1 MYGAEFLAC
10 GRINVFGYVAVGKLY
25 AQGVVVQAVV
35 DGGDV
40 ARAAH
45 RERAIGVIAD
55 VVCTTLTSVFLLQ
68 EI

>member
-10 GRINVFGYVAVGKLY
+10 GRIDILRYVAVGQLY
-25 AQGVVVQAVV
+25 AQGVVVQVVV

-40 ARAAH
+40 ARAVH

>member
-1 MYGAEFLAC
+1 ML
-10 GRINVFGYVAVGKLY
+10 V
-25 AQGVVVQAVV
+25 VV

>member
-1 MYGAEFLAC
+1 MYGAELLAC
-10 GRINVFGYVAVGKLY
+10 GRIDIFGYVAVGKLY
-25 AQGVVVQAVV
+25 AQGIVVQVVV
-35 DGGDV
+35 DGGYV
-40 ARAAH
+40 ARAVH

>member
-10 GRINVFGYVAVGKLY
+10 GRIDIFGYVAVGKLY
-25 AQGVVVQAVV
+25 AQGVVVQVVV

-40 ARAAH
+40 ARAVH

-55 VVCTTLTSVFLLQ
+55 IVCTTLTSAFLLQ

>member
-1 MYGAEFLAC
+1 MYGAKFLAC
-10 GRINVFGYVAVGKLY
+10 GRIDIFGYVAVGKLY
-25 AQGVVVQAVV
+25 AQGIVVQAVV

-40 ARAAH
+40 ARAVH